1 MNRIAQDK
9 FALRHEVVRYAE
21 THGLRAAARRYECSR
36 TTVRLWFHRWK
47 DGDDALADHSRRPHH
62 SPKRTSEAVAA
73 KVIAA
78 REKAPCF
85 GARRLVDMF
94 ELPVGKGAAHRIL
107 RDEKLIRPR
116 PRKHQRKADLRA
128 IKAAQP
134 PLLRLQMDTKY
145 LNDIP
150 HYFPQMQ
157 QPGMPRFQYTI
168 RCEALGA
175 LFLTY
180 SCELSKTYATL
191 TLQRVL
197 AHLAAHGL
205 DLTQLVVRTDLGTEF
220 DGDTVHYRDDGFHGA
235 LTAVGATHRFNPP
248 AHPNANADVESSHA
262 TIEPEFFDLESFRDP
277 AHFLA
282 AATTYQHFFN
292 FARKN
297 RSRGNFTPADL
308 LATRAPHLS
317 PKILLLPPILL
328 DAHVGQDLS
337 GPPALYIEA
346 MLGCATSNRHSVVA
360 AIDHNLRSR
369 KKSARIVTR
378 HQEGSTHEFAGLAES
393 FHRGMADD
401 RRDAFGRKNLAILL
415 CREKTGHQRIDAH
428 VLRRPLARE
437 IF

>member
-308 LATRAPHLS
+308 LAKRAPHLS

-337 GPPALYIEA
+337 GAPGI
-346 MLGCATSNRHSVVA
+346 LGG
-360 AIDHNLRSR
+360 IDGFF
-369 KKSARIVTR
+369 V
-378 HQEGSTHEFAGLAES
+378 GLV
-393 FHRGMADD
+393 G
-401 RRDAFGRKNLAILL
+401 
-415 CREKTGHQRIDAH
+415 
-428 VLRRPLARE
+428 
-437 IF
+437 